1 MTGLEHGDVDNRVLV
16 ALGRLTR
23 GALHELANPL
33 LALTGST
40 ELAFADVEPGT
51 PVHARLEAVRDMG
64 SELTE
69 IVRALQSFAR
79 LQHEP
84 PTRLGL
90 ADAAESATALVRRVG
105 AVRGVEL
112 AVRRDGEPEVVA
124 APGVLGS
131 QLVGLLLDAL
141 AAPERGDSVTLVVSR
156 DGAAAVATVA
166 GAGEVRLPAEDT
178 A

>member
-1 MTGLEHGDVDNRVLV
+1 MTGLEDAAADNRVLV
-16 ALGRLTR
+16 TLGRLTR

-33 LALTGST
+33 LALTGSA

-64 SELTE
+64 AELTA

-90 ADAAESATALVRRVG
+90 ADAAETAVALVRRVG

-112 AVRRDGEPEVVA
+112 GVRRDGEPEVVA
-124 APGVLGS
+124 APGVLGA
-131 QLVGLLLDAL
+131 QLVGLVLDAL
-141 AAPERGDSVTLVVSR
+141 AAPERAETVTVVVSS
-156 DGAAAVATVA
+156 DGGDAVATVH
-166 GAGEVRLPAEDT
+166 GAGEVRLPAE
-178 A
+178 AA